1 MRQPLTA
8 STRRIVKYFS
18 TTALPKVAYRP
29 LPRRS
34 RLSLYRSRRI
44 TSRST
49 YSLGLVG
56 TCISVLMKRLAV
68 YKKKALHGLLV
79 DCTRA
84 TVKEN
89 CRRQYSP
96 PQLRA
101 EPRRRAARRA
111 SPAAKMLVRSSGPAA
126 RPPRVPTQLDP
137 NFILRVPYTVI
148 LTRDR
153 LCI

>member
-1 MRQPLTA
+1 
-8 STRRIVKYFS
+8 
-18 TTALPKVAYRP
+18 
-29 LPRRS
+29 
-34 RLSLYRSRRI
+34 
-44 TSRST
+44 
-49 YSLGLVG
+49 
-56 TCISVLMKRLAV
+56 MKRLAV